1 QPGASCGVCAR
12 SRAARAA
19 PRGAGVRFFVEAPAG
34 VSCRARLAAY
44 VVVRDP
50 GGRAAVVRVRA
61 ADGTM
66 RCWLPGGESHPR
78 ESPETTAARE
88 VREELGRGVRL
99 DGRIGEAG
107 QFFYGPT
114 EPCSYEM
121 TAVFFRGT
129 FQGAPL
135 GAGTDELAWLD
146 ADRDRASFFHACHA
160 WAASQ
165 AQ

>member
-1 QPGASCGVCAR
+1 VTPD
-12 SRAARAA
+12 
-19 PRGAGVRFFVEAPAG
+19 AGVPVFGEPPAG
-34 VSCRARLAAY
+34 VGCRARLAAY

-50 GGRAAVVRVRA
+50 GGRVAVVRVRA

-66 RCWLPGGESHPR
+66 RSWLPGGESHPG

-99 DGRIGEAG
+99 DGRIGGAV
-107 QFFYGPT
+107 QFFYAHA
-114 EPCSYEM
+114 EQCWYEM

-135 GAGTDELAWLD
+135 GVGTDELVWLD